1 MSQISLL
8 LGAGFSVNRGY
19 PTAVELNTKITELK
33 PTDFTI
39 STSGAFAWLH
49 GKPDPFKKSTSYYGS
64 KLFVLEYIAFYCR
77 QNTFDYE
84 QFYDDLQA
92 KLKGESVEEEF
103 GYFCNAFKEIH
114 NIQRDIG
121 DILFEANKI
130 FNQIISALIKDRD
143 GNKYYDTV
151 SHGHPNWRN
160 YSGFT
165 RCLEAWSASDI
176 IHVHTLNHDL
186 FFETLKSSDILKGEL
201 DDGFTELG
209 SPFYG
214 ELDGSK
220 VRLRYFTNS
229 FQSKFR
235 LYKLHG
241 SLDQY
246 PFHSQNGAVEYIKI
260 RYGVS
265 LEDLYKEVLNDKDEL
280 SYDNDFTNYHSDFL
294 SGTTSKIL
302 RYREPAYY
310 EPIFQHFEQ
319 NLRDST
325 VLIIIGYGCG
335 DSEIN
340 DLIDKHFPKN
350 REVYIVDPFPG
361 DKSQNLRIKLNA
373 TLITKDPD
381 NLSIEDFQ

>member
-19 PTAVELNTKITELK
+19 PAAVELNNKIK
-33 PTDFTI
+33 GIKSNDFTI
-39 STSGAFAWLH
+39 TTSGSFAWLD
-49 GKPDPFKKSTSYYGS
+49 GKADPFTQSTNYYGS
-64 KLFVLEYIAFYCR
+64 KLFILDYIEFYCKH
-77 QNTFDYE
+77 NEFDYE

-92 KLKGESVEEEF
+92 NRKDENADAGFV
-103 GYFCNAFKEIH
+103 YFCNAFKEKY
-114 NIQRDIG
+114 NIQRDLR
-121 DILFEANKI
+121 DILLEANKI
-130 FNQIISALIKDRD
+130 FNQIISALIRDSD

-165 RCLEAWSASDI
+165 RCLEAWSASDM

-220 VRLRYFTNS
+220 VRLRHFTNS

-265 LEDLYKEVLNDKDEL
+265 LEDLYKEVRNDKDEL

-310 EPIFQHFEQ
+310 EPIFQQFEK
-319 NLRDST
+319 NLTGSA
-325 VLIIIGYGCG
+325 VLVIIGYGCG

-340 DLIDKHFPKN
+340 DLIDKHFPKD

-361 DKSQNLRIKLNA
+361 DKCQNLRIKLNA

-381 NLSIEDFQ
+381 KLSIEDFQ